1 MRQFLTTLSLVWI
14 AACIAAYIYSQQQ
27 HISSSIALAVVPAF
41 LVELAFYLAPGFPAV
56 RKKFDALGSKPL
68 RARRPGNFQVD
79 VDPVDNFGSPSTGVR
94 ARRPGNFQVDVDPVD
109 DFGSPSTGVPAR
121 RPGNFQVDVDPVD
134 NFGSPSTGVRAAL
147 LSVSGVLPYLMETSR
162 TGTFGVIHFVEL
174 LAVVLIAAFWY
185 AWAARGLWLDLLF
198 LGFMAAVYLSSLFD
212 QVYGHPAPHAAL
224 GILGKLMWIRLGLM
238 AVLSLRPLE
247 DARFGFVPSHQEWRV
262 GVQHYLYFLPVGAAL
277 GYWERFARFH
287 PQQLVWWK
295 FLALLVGT
303 FAGIL
308 WVVALAEEFFFRAFL
323 QQVLARRLRSET
335 FGLLTAS
342 VLFGLAHLP
351 FRKFP
356 NWRAAIIAA
365 VLGLFCGLALIKARS
380 VKASMVTHALVV
392 TTWRMF
398 FTT

>member
-1 MRQFLTTLSLVWI
+1 MKQMRQFLTTLSLVWI

-27 HISSSIALAVVPAF
+27 HISSNIALAVVPAF
-41 LVELAFYLAPGFPAV
+41 LVELAFYLAPGFPAA

-68 RARRPGNFQVD
+68 RAV
-79 VDPVDNFGSPSTGVR
+79 V
-94 ARRPGNFQVDVDPVD
+94 
-109 DFGSPSTGVPAR
+109 
-121 RPGNFQVDVDPVD
+121 
-134 NFGSPSTGVRAAL
+134 
-147 LSVSGVLPYLMETSR
+147 LSASAVLPYLMETSR
-162 TGTFGVIHFVEL
+162 TGTFGVIHFFEL
-174 LAVVLIAAFWY
+174 LGVVLIAAFWY
-185 AWAARGLWLDLLF
+185 AWIPSGLLQDLLF
-198 LGFMAAVYLSSLFD
+198 LAFMAAVYLSRLFD
-212 QVYGHPAPHAAL
+212 QVYGHPAPHVAL

-238 AVLSLRPLE
+238 AVLSLRPLD
-247 DARFGFVPSHQEWRV
+247 DARFGFLPSHQDWRV

-277 GYWERFARFH
+277 GYWERIARFH
-287 PQQLVWWK
+287 LQAMDWWK
-295 FLALLVGT
+295 FPLLLVGT

-323 QQVLARRLRSET
+323 QQVLARRLNSET
-335 FGLLTAS
+335 FGLLAAS

-356 NWRAAIIAA
+356 NWRVAIIAG